1 MAKELKAKIKL
12 DISKAERELNKLLKH
27 INNIDKASSKVSGND
42 KLARSIQ
49 KAEKESEKLK
59 RALDKAANDS
69 SRLGKNMD
77 RASAS
82 TSHLTKKIKQLG
94 AAYLGVMG
102 MRSVIDI
109 SDQITGA
116 KNKLNYVN
124 AHTLGEQGFDANG
137 SYSSATLNATNVDL
151 EKIYASSQKVRTGY
165 LDMVGNVSKSMV
177 LANTAFKGNVDN
189 AIRFQEIMAEAYSV
203 GGASAAEQAS
213 SMYQMIQALGSGTL
227 QGDELRSVREGAAM
241 AYQAIEK
248 FAQGVYNTDES
259 LKELASQGK
268 ITSDIVVAAVLNAGE
283 EMDKA
288 FANTNMTFAQS
299 ALMMKNAAIEAFRP
313 VLENLNAI
321 LNSDAGQMIFRGI
334 IKGIQIVAGYL
345 NWWFGVLNK
354 FFQFLSK
361 HMNIVRGVLFM
372 IGTLLA
378 VWLIPIVY
386 RLMVA
391 FIAAGAEAIGSAI
404 STFTSWLAAL
414 GPLGLVI
421 VIIGAIIALLY
432 ALGYST
438 QEIMGMIA
446 GVVWTGIMFI
456 VNLVRI
462 LLNVVATVITA
473 IGVATA
479 NLVIAVVNGFKAIW
493 EAGKAIAHNIKVAFV
508 NGFYEAKA
516 AGWDFAANVCNAI
529 LKVANLINSVLGIF
543 GLEIN
548 TSGLESLMNDARS
561 NAQANR
567 NKKQTYDDVGN
578 ALKSGWNSVQFAD
591 FGAATTKASTMFGT
605 VDSDWASKAY
615 NQGYNAGT
623 GAYDWISNKISG
635 ISGKL
640 SGSNLADITGSS
652 LLKPDAYDVTGAGSA
667 GDLGDIDKN
676 TGKTAKNTKDIKDTL
691 DLTNEDLSYLRK
703 IAEMEWKK
711 EFTTA
716 NINIA
721 MTNNNNVNKTTDLDG
736 IATQLAKTLEQELAT
751 VAAGSYS

>member
-27 INNIDKASSKVSGND
+27 INNIDKASNKVSGND

-49 KAEKESEKLK
+49 KAELESQKLK
-59 RALDKAANDS
+59 KALDKAANDTD
-69 SRLGKNMD
+69 RLKRNMD
-77 RASAS
+77 RS
-82 TSHLTKKIKQLG
+82 SHSVDMLTKKIKQLG

-102 MRSVIDI
+102 MKSVIDI

-116 KNKLNYVN
+116 ENKLNYVN
-124 AHTLGEQGFDANG
+124 AQNLGDAGFNADGGYSLETLK
-137 SYSSATLNATNVDL
+137 ATDTELK
-151 EKIYASSQKVRTGY
+151 KIYASSQKVRTGY

-177 LANTAFKGNVDN
+177 LANKAFKGNIDN

-259 LKELASQGK
+259 LKDLASQGK

-288 FANTNMTFAQS
+288 FANTSMTFAQS
-299 ALMMKNAAIEAFRP
+299 ALMMKNAAIESFRP
-313 VLENLNAI
+313 VLEQLNAI
-321 LNSDAGQMIFRGI
+321 LNSAAGQMIFQGI
-334 IKGIQIVAGYL
+334 IKGIQIVAGAISFL
-345 NWWFGVLNK
+345 FGLINSL
-354 FFQFLSK
+354 FQFLSQ
-361 HMNIVRGVLFM
+361 HMNIVKGVLFM

-378 VWLIPIVY
+378 VWLVPIIFNAIAGFIMMGIQALLAGVKAFGAW
-386 RLMVA
+386 LM
-391 FIAAGAEAIGSAI
+391 
-404 STFTSWLAAL
+404 AL
-414 GPLGLVI
+414 GPLGLTI
-421 VIIGAIIALLY
+421 IIIGAIIAILY

-456 VNLVRI
+456 VNLVRV
-462 LLNVVATVITA
+462 LLNVVAVVITA
-473 IGVATA
+473 IGVGAA
-479 NLVIAVVNGFKAIW
+479 NLVIAIVNGFKAIW
-493 EAGKAIAHNIKVAFV
+493 EAGKAIAHNIGVAFT
-508 NGFYEAKA
+508 NGFYNAKA
-516 AGWDFAANVCNAI
+516 AGWDFAANVCSAI

-543 GLEIN
+543 GMEIN
-548 TSGLESLMNDARS
+548 TSGLESMMNTARS
-561 NAQANR
+561 NAQSNR
-567 NKKQTYDDVGN
+567 DQKQAYESVGN
-578 ALKSGWNSVQFAD
+578 ALKSGWNTVKFAD
-591 FGAATTKASTMFGT
+591 FGAATTKASTLFGT
-605 VDSDWASKAY
+605 VDDNWASKAY
-615 NQGYNAGT
+615 KQGYNAGT
-623 GAYDWISNKISG
+623 GAYDWITNKISG
-635 ISGKL
+635 VGNKL
-640 SGSNLADITGSS
+640 AGVNNAAGLAGLT
-652 LLKPDAYDVTGAGSA
+652 PDNYDVTGGGGG
-667 GDLGDIDKN
+667 GDDVGKN
-676 TGKTAKNTKDIKDTL
+676 TGKTAKNTKDIADKL
-691 DLTNEDLSYLRK
+691 DLSNEDLSYLRK

-721 MTNNNNVNKTTDLDG
+721 MTNNNNVNSSTDLDG
-736 IATQLAKTLEQELAT
+736 IATQLAKTLEEELAT